1 MCRGRSAT
9 QAAAVPELLSHA
21 AIPAI
26 FWALVLTTTTHG
38 KKRLNATSQRAE
50 NGSAGEAT
58 GWGRT
63 NGREM
68 IRNSRGIDDPP
79 LMTDQLR
86 ELAIA
91 DRTSDVE
98 KINWF
103 KRPVCMLLGHA

>member
-1 MCRGRSAT
+1 
-9 QAAAVPELLSHA
+9 
-21 AIPAI
+21 
-26 FWALVLTTTTHG
+26 
-38 KKRLNATSQRAE
+38 
-50 NGSAGEAT
+50 
-58 GWGRT
+58 
-63 NGREM
+63 M

-103 KRPVCMLLGHA
+103 KRPVCMLLGHAYFEQVGRYLLECGRCGRLEPIRRPDE